1 YVREP
6 APADTVTEGEW
17 EDATDQNAKNCDTK
31 QVTQTRTV
39 TTTPHKWDP
48 AGKQWVADPDNAKVE
63 TQTQTR
69 AMTDSELQVCTPK
82 PADDVKTAEWVDG

>member
-1 YVREP
+1 VNTSFTAGVFTTTGDGKVEFSEATPLSVYVREP

-39 TTTPHKWDP
+39 TTTPHKWD
-48 AGKQWVADPDNAKVE
+48 AGSKTWVADPEHA
-63 TQTQTR
+63 T
-69 AMTDSELQVCTPK
+69 
-82 PADDVKTAEWVDG
+82 